1 VSETKS
7 DTDGS
12 EPEIEITE
20 FSGCTVAHLPDNGDA
35 WITGWVDV
43 PR

>member
-1 VSETKS
+1 VSKTKP
-7 DTDGS
+7 DTDGQDS
-12 EPEIEITE
+12 EVEITE

-35 WITGWVDV
+35 WITGWVEV